1 MDCFATQTVM
11 LVRGFAKDKTED
23 HSITEYSMI
32 QLNARNPCI
41 SHFWVPC
48 HSRFCHQ
55 LSFVPSLRSTFFIF
69 ASPPAILTF
78 TLRLVVITIALPD
91 VVATSLFT
99 ALPFTTF
106 VPAVAIL
113 EEVLLGVVWSDD
125 VGGSFLAPV
134 HVKRRVKMSE
144 QQRVKLKQMDG
155 LVLVEMPCLLASH
168 LFLCKR

>member
-1 MDCFATQTVM
+1 M
-11 LVRGFAKDKTED
+11 LVRGFTKDKIED
-23 HSITEYSMI
+23 HSISEYSTI
-32 QLNARNPCI
+32 PLNARNPCI
-41 SHFWVPC
+41 SHLWVPC

-55 LSFVPSLRSTFFIF
+55 LSFVPGLRSTFFIF

-78 TLRLVVITIALPD
+78 ALRLVVITIALPD
-91 VVATSLFT
+91 MVATSLFT

-155 LVLVEMPCLLASH
+155 LVLVEIPCLLASH